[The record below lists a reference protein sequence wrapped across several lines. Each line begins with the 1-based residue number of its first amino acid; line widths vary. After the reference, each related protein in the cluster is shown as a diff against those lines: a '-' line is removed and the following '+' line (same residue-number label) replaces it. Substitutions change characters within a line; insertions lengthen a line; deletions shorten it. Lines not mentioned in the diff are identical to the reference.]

1 MERKVK
7 ITHNK
12 FIEMLSDSLALYEQS
27 VKKESDTYN
36 AFSRASFLSVNY
48 ALESAAN
55 SFLKSVE
62 ISGELAKQLERFSTL
77 DKFDFVLQWHT
88 GNKLPKG
95 SKEVQDIK
103 DIIKRRNA
111 MVHPKVIESEIA
123 ITSSFGFSNISA
135 LHNEVPVSANVNFF
149 DVDSDLAFV
158 SIKSL
163 VAFVNFF
170 VLEWWGISP
179 KDAALFILP
188 VWFLSMK
195 PMYEM
200 ESLGLILK
208 YKDDLGVRFLDLD
221 DINGQMERV
230 L

>member
-1 MERKVK
+1 M
-7 ITHNK
+7 
-12 FIEMLSDSLALYEQS
+12 
-27 VKKESDTYN
+27 KKESEVYN

-55 SFLKSVE
+55 SFLTSVE
-62 ISGELAKQLERFSTL
+62 ISGEIAEKLERFSTL

-95 SKEVQDIK
+95 LKEVQDIRK
-103 DIIKRRNA
+103 IIKRRND
-111 MVHPKVIESEIA
+111 MVHSKVIESEVSIK
-123 ITSSFGFSNISA
+123 SSFDFSNISA
-135 LHNEVPVSANVNFF
+135 LHNETSVKSNAHSF
-149 DVDSDLAFV
+149 DVDSDLAFL

-163 VAFVNFF
+163 VAFVNRF
-170 VLEWWGISP
+170 VLDWWGIAP

-188 VWFLSMK
+188 VWYLSMK

-200 ESLGLILK
+200 ESLRLVLK
-208 YKDDLGVRFLDLD
+208 YRDDLDIKFLDLD
-221 DINGQMERV
+221 DIASQSEKI